1 MRKFLIAAALCFA
14 ASGSLP
20 AQSTEAAAVSAP
32 AIHSIPIAEK
42 AELSKPDQTSA
53 DSARQDAYVPPDAKT
68 RQKRYLNSLFGP
80 VTLAKTVATAGF
92 GTWRNSPEEW
102 GDNWEGF
109 GRRVASNFGKNVIK
123 QSTTYGLDEVM
134 KVDSRFYRSRKRD
147 VGSRIKNAVIS
158 PVTARN
164 REGKRVVGI
173 PRIAG
178 TYTAGI
184 VAAEAWYPDRYDWK
198 DGVKSGTMSLGFQ
211 AAFNLIR
218 EFVWKK

>member
-1 MRKFLIAAALCFA
+1 MRKFLLGVAFCLA
-14 ASGSLP
+14 ASGNLQ
-20 AQSTEAAAVSAP
+20 AQSIETATVSEAITYTE
-32 AIHSIPIAEK
+32 PIAEK
-42 AELSKPDQTSA
+42 AKLRKPDRPEAEAVQ
-53 DSARQDAYVPPDAKT
+53 QDAYIPPDAKT

-80 VTLAKTVATAGF
+80 VTLAKTVATAGW

-109 GRRVASNFGKNVIK
+109 GRRVASNLGKNVIK
-123 QSTTYGLDEVM
+123 QTTTYGLDEVL

-147 VGSRIKNAVIS
+147 IGSRIKNAVIS

-164 REGKRVVGI
+164 REGERVIGI

-178 TYTAGI
+178 TYAAGI

-211 AAFNLIR
+211 AAFNLIK